1 MNDVQQAIGSVNG
14 SFMKAF
20 LRADSA
26 AIASLYTTDATLLPP
41 GSPMLRGTSAIQA
54 FWQTA
59 MDTGVKEAR
68 LETVNLEN
76 NADFV
81 HEIGRYALTIQNSNR
96 QNITVTGKYVVI
108 WKKQNADW
116 RLHIDIWN
124 ADS

>member
-14 SFMKAF
+14 RFMKAF
-20 LRADSA
+20 LRGDSA

-81 HEIGRYALTIQNSNR
+81 HEIGRYTLTIQNSNR